1 MSIGPPPTKQQYN
14 HSLPGVYGQFGTGAG
29 VHAFYLQSA
38 LTPSQLDWVSLI
50 SDLRG
55 SERWPVRDLF
65 QRDVDNERIT
75 ESLLPYLQDEEKIKF
90 FNPLTLTLLPISE
103 NDESVLSQMPMEEA
117 ESTMQEADRKWNF
130 FERKNY
136 HRLRWVKDN
145 PEYALLEWSDTR
157 TKLVA
162 IDGQHRLSAL
172 KRFWADH
179 EARVHKDFRTWRIPV
194 VIISFRVGTRLNKPP
209 SVLEVVRNIFVY
221 INTQA
226 RIVNRARQIL
236 LSDESVNA
244 VCAQEL
250 IQLSHDNDLSQPE
263 KRVSHRLPL
272 LFYDWRGEESEKRR
286 IHAPAS
292 VKHVEEIHDW
302 FKYYVIGEEF
312 SDEQQIA
319 LGITPVD
326 PLKGA
331 FYHNKLNHADS
342 RLLRELVLKELLPAV
357 SHLLENF
364 TPYRSY
370 VAELRRL
377 EREYEND
384 GQRDLARHAF
394 YELRFGTNLAPES
407 IKPDVQKELADIKSK
422 IEQIKKEHLNTLISL
437 DIGMRGV
444 VCAFGNLRRCFGNQ
458 KWLEFAK
465 WFTEALNR
473 LYEDKWL
480 DLRSS
485 RHRKFLHHIAVDH
498 NEEIANYRLEDAEQ
512 ALGAYLQLLVAAY
525 GQPIPEAWKEDLL
538 DRLWSRILRG
548 YKKEV
553 RPQLR
558 PKHPEGGKLLTDAV
572 NKEAGKLTGKQ
583 LRRFERELEKIEGAN
598 RRQGDDATLSGN

>member
-1 MSIGPPPTKQQYN
+1 MSIGPPPTEQQYN
-14 HSLPGVYGQFGTGAG
+14 HRLPGVYGQFGTGAG

-38 LTPSQLDWVSLI
+38 LTPSQLDLVSLI

-75 ESLLPYLQDEEKIKF
+75 ESLLPYLQDGGKIKF

-103 NDESVLSQMPMEEA
+103 NDDSVLSQMPMEEA
-117 ESTMQEADRKWNF
+117 KSTMQENDYEWDF
-130 FERKNY
+130 LERKNY
-136 HRLRWVKDN
+136 HRMRWVKDN
-145 PEYALLEWSDTR
+145 PQWALLEWSDIR

-179 EARVHKDFRTWRIPV
+179 EATAHKDFSTWRIPV
-194 VIISFRVGTRLNKPP
+194 VIISFRVGTMQTKPP

-221 INTQA
+221 INTEA
-226 RIVNRARQIL
+226 RIINRARQIL
-236 LSDESVNA
+236 LSDENVNA

-250 IQLSHDNDLSQPE
+250 IQSSHDNDLLQPE

-272 LFYDWRGEESEKRR
+272 LFYDWRGEESEKQS

-292 VKHVEEIHDW
+292 VKGVEELCDW
-302 FKYYVIGEEF
+302 FENYVLGEDFTDNQET
-312 SDEQQIA
+312 A
-319 LGITPVD
+319 LGINPVH

-331 FYHNKLNHADS
+331 FHHRKLNHADS
-342 RLLRELVLKELLPAV
+342 RLLRELVRRELLPAV

-377 EREYEND
+377 EREYENNA
-384 GQRDLARHAF
+384 QSDLARHAF

-407 IKPDVQKELADIKSK
+407 IKPKVQEVLANIKSK
-422 IEQIKKEHLNTLISL
+422 IEDVKKEQLHTLISL

-444 VCAFGNLRRCFGNQ
+444 VCAFGSLRRCFGNPE
-458 KWLEFAK
+458 WLEFAK

-485 RHRKFLHHIAVDH
+485 GHRKFLLHIAEDH
-498 NEEIANYRLEDAEQ
+498 NEAIVNYRLEDAEN
-512 ALGAYLQLLVAAY
+512 ALGAYLQLLVGTY
-525 GQPIPEAWKEDLL
+525 GQPIPEEWTVSWPALKEELL
-538 DRLWSRILRG
+538 DRLWSRVLRG
-548 YKKEV
+548 YKREC

-558 PKHPEGGKLLTDAV
+558 PEYPEGGTPLTDAV
-572 NKEAGKLTGKQ
+572 NKKAEELTGKQ
-583 LRRFERELEKIEGAN
+583 LRRFERGLEEIERTAN
-598 RRQGDDATLSGN
+598 AD

>member
-1 MSIGPPPTKQQYN
+1 MSIGPPPTEQQYN
-14 HSLPGVYGQFGTGAG
+14 HQLPGVYGQFGTGAG

-38 LTPSQLDWVSLI
+38 LTPAQLDLVSLI

-55 SERWPVRDLF
+55 SELWPVRDLF

-75 ESLLPYLQDEEKIKF
+75 ESLLPYLQDGEKIKF

-103 NDESVLSQMPMEEA
+103 NDDSVLSRMPMEEA
-117 ESTMQEADRKWNF
+117 ESTMQEGDYEWDF

-136 HRLRWVKDN
+136 HRMRWVKDN
-145 PEYALLEWSDTR
+145 PQYALLEWSDTR

-179 EARVHKDFRTWRIPV
+179 DTRVHKDFSTWRIPV
-194 VIISFRVGTRLNKPP
+194 VIISFRVGTGQPEPP

-221 INTQA
+221 INTEA

-244 VCAQEL
+244 VCTQE
-250 IQLSHDNDLSQPE
+250 IIECSHENDLLQSE
-263 KRVSHRLPL
+263 KRVSGRLPL
-272 LFYDWRGEESEKRR
+272 LFYDWRGEESEKQR

-292 VKHVEEIHDW
+292 VKGVEEICDW
-302 FKYYVIGEEF
+302 FENYVIGEDFKADQET
-312 SDEQQIA
+312 A
-319 LGITPVD
+319 LGIIPVH
-326 PLKGA
+326 PLKEA
-331 FYHNKLNHADS
+331 FHRRKLNHTDS
-342 RLLRELVLKELLPAV
+342 RSLRKLVRKELLPAV

-370 VAELRRL
+370 LEELRGL
-377 EREYEND
+377 EREYENEK
-384 GQRDLARHAF
+384 RSDLARHAF

-407 IKPDVQKELADIKSK
+407 IKRKVQEVLAEIKSK
-422 IEQIKKEHLNTLISL
+422 IEDIKKERLHTLISL

-444 VCAFGNLRRCFGNQ
+444 VCAFGSLRRCFGNPE
-458 KWLEFAK
+458 WLTFAE
-465 WFTEALNR
+465 WFTRALNR
-473 LYEDKWL
+473 LYEDEWL

-485 RHRKFLHHIAVDH
+485 RRREFLLHVAEDH
-498 NEEIANYRLEDAEQ
+498 SEGIVNYRLEDAEH

-525 GQPIPEAWKEDLL
+525 GQPIPEEWTINWPASKEDIL
-538 DRLWSRILRG
+538 DRLDSRIFRG
-548 YKKEV
+548 YKKEC
-553 RPQLR
+553 RPRLR
-558 PKHPEGGKLLTDAV
+558 PEFPEGGKPLTDAV
-572 NKEAGKLTGKQ
+572 NAEAKKLTGRQ
-583 LRRFERELEKIEGAN
+583 LRRFERELEKIE
-598 RRQGDDATLSGN
+598 DASKAD

>member
-14 HSLPGVYGQFGTGAG
+14 HQLPGVYGQFGTGAG

-75 ESLLPYLQDEEKIKF
+75 ESLLPYLQDGEKIKF
-90 FNPLTLTLLPISE
+90 FNPLTLTLLPIRE
-103 NDESVLSQMPMEEA
+103 NDDSVLSQMPMEEA
-117 ESTMQEADRKWNF
+117 EDTMKEGGYEWDF

-136 HRLRWVKDN
+136 HRLRWVKDS

-179 EARVHKDFRTWRIPV
+179 EATVHRDFSTWRIPV
-194 VIISFRVGTRLNKPP
+194 VIISFRVGTGWTTPP

-221 INTQA
+221 INTEA

-250 IQLSHDNDLSQPE
+250 IQLSHDNDLLQPD
-263 KRVSHRLPL
+263 KRISDRLPL
-272 LFYDWRGEESEKRR
+272 LFYDWRGEESEKQR

-292 VKHVEEIHDW
+292 VKGVEEIYDW
-302 FKYYVIGEEF
+302 FEKYVIGEDFTDDQET
-312 SDEQQIA
+312 A
-319 LGITPVD
+319 LGITPVHS
-326 PLKGA
+326 LKGA
-331 FYHNKLNHADS
+331 FHHRKLNHMDS
-342 RLLRELVLKELLPAV
+342 RSLRELVREELLPAV
-357 SHLLENF
+357 SHLLEHF
-364 TPYRSY
+364 IPYRSY
-370 VAELRRL
+370 VAELREL
-377 EREYEND
+377 EHKYERES
-384 GQRDLARHAF
+384 QSDLAHHAF
-394 YELRFGTNLAPES
+394 YELRFGSNLAPES
-407 IKPDVQKELADIKSK
+407 IKPDVEAVLANIKSE
-422 IEQIKKEHLNTLISL
+422 IENLKKERLPTLISL

-444 VCAFGNLRRCFGNQ
+444 VCAFGSLRHCFGNPE
-458 KWLEFAK
+458 WLEFAK
-465 WFTEALNR
+465 WFTQALNR
-473 LYEDKWL
+473 LYENGWFDF
-480 DLRSS
+480 RSS
-485 RHRKFLHHIAVDH
+485 KRRKFLLHVVEDH
-498 NEEIANYRLEDAEQ
+498 NETIVNYRLEDAEH

-525 GQPIPEAWKEDLL
+525 GQPIPEAWTVSWLASKDELL

-548 YKKEV
+548 YKKEC
-553 RPQLR
+553 RPRLR
-558 PKHPEGGKLLTDAV
+558 PEYPEGGKPLTDAV
-572 NKEAGKLTGKQ
+572 NREAERLTGNQ
-583 LRRFERELEKIEGAN
+583 LRRFERELEKIE
-598 RRQGDDATLSGN
+598 DASKAD